1 MRQNRQNQMFLT
13 FSCSSARM
21 DILALAQHQEY
32 STKDCQKMSKALELA
47 ERNLS
52 TQKRLAGDSYYDR
65 NCRVAVILMESKV
78 DPELVIVGLL
88 QGLCDKVPEPV
99 LQKEFGGEVVS
110 LLQGVEDLKAIK
122 IKNSKLE
129 AEALRKILL
138 TTLADVRVIVVKLAS
153 KLDNLQTITILPG
166 SEQKRIAQEV
176 LEVYAP
182 LANRLGLEKIK
193 VRLEDGALKV
203 INPRKYQEIV
213 NYLEESRE
221 DREKNVTTAI
231 KLIEDIARGKV
242 SILKIKGRPKHIYS
256 IYKKMTERG
265 VSLDE
270 QYDLLGIRILAE
282 DIKDCYMVLGLI
294 HEKFEPIE
302 GRLKDYIANP
312 KQNGYQSI
320 HTGVRLP
327 NGKVLEIQIRTPTM
341 NEFAE
346 EGVAAHWRY
355 KKIKSDEVFE
365 KKIGW
370 LRGVL
375 DLQNQDE
382 NKEFLETV
390 KVDLFGD
397 TIYCYTP
404 KGDVKELPK
413 GATVLDFAY
422 TVHQRIGDQCTGARV
437 NGVFVPIKEE
447 VKQGDIIEILTNKNQ
462 RPRRSWLK
470 FVISARSR
478 QKIRKSLK
486 EHDKVPVLHYR
497 KLTTSVG
504 EDQGVLV
511 ESPTYPEA
519 VCSLAKCC
527 LPIPDEQIVGLVTK
541 RRIISVHTK
550 ECRVLRK
557 EEGKKCV
564 QVLWKETFNQKI
576 RFFVEAVERSGF
588 LADVLHTIAS
598 AGFEVK
604 EAKAKMI
611 DVGKVQCSF
620 LLVPRDLEQVK
631 EMLKR
636 VGKVK
641 GILKMF
647 FE

>member
-1 MRQNRQNQMFLT
+1 MAAALDL
-13 FSCSSARM
+13 ART
-21 DILALAQHQEY
+21 Y
-32 STKDCQKMSKALELA
+32 
-47 ERNLS
+47 LS
-52 TQKRLAGDSYYDR
+52 VQKRLAGDTYFDR
-65 NCRVAVILMESKV
+65 NCRVAEILIESKV
-78 DPELVIVGLL
+78 DPELVIVGIL
-88 QGLCDKVPEPV
+88 QGLLGKVTDPV
-99 LQKEFGGEVVS
+99 LHKEFGMEVMT
-110 LLQGVEDLKAIK
+110 LLRGVEDLKAVK
-122 IKNSKLE
+122 VKNNKLE

-138 TTLADVRVIVVKLAS
+138 TTLADVRVMVIKLAS
-153 KLDNLQTITILPG
+153 KLDNLNTIDVLPAV
-166 SEQKRIAQEV
+166 EQKRIAQEV
-176 LEVYAP
+176 IEVYAP

-193 VRLEDGALKV
+193 VRLEDSALKV
-203 INPRKYQEIV
+203 INPRKYQEII

-221 DREKNVTTAI
+221 EREHNVKTAI
-231 KLIEDIARGKV
+231 KLIEEVARDHV
-242 SILKIKGRPKHIYS
+242 SLVKIKGRPKHIYS
-256 IYKKMTERG
+256 IYKKMTGRG
-265 VSLDE
+265 VSLDK
-270 QYDLLGIRILAE
+270 QYDLLGIRILVE
-282 DIKDCYMVLGLI
+282 DIKDCYNVLGLI

-302 GRLKDYIANP
+302 GRLKDYITNP
-312 KQNGYQSI
+312 KPNGYQSI
-320 HTGVRLP
+320 HTGVKLP
-327 NGKVLEIQIRTPTM
+327 TGKVLEIQIRTAQM
-341 NEFAE
+341 EEFAE

-355 KKIKSDEVFE
+355 KKIRSDEVFE

-397 TIYCYTP
+397 KIFCYTP

-447 VKQGDIIEILTNKNQ
+447 VKQGDVVEILTNKNQ

-470 FVISARSR
+470 IVMSARSR

-486 EHDKVPVLHYR
+486 EHDKVPVLHYH
-497 KLTTSVG
+497 KFTTSVG
-504 EDQGVLV
+504 EEQGVLV
-511 ESPTYPEA
+511 ESPLYPKA
-519 VCSLAKCC
+519 ACSFAKCC
-527 LPIPDEQIVGLVTK
+527 LPIPDEAIVGLITK
-541 RRIISVHTK
+541 RRIISVHKKDCKVTTK
-550 ECRVLRK
+550 DNQKV
-557 EEGKKCV
+557 V
-564 QVLWKETFNQKI
+564 DVVWKETFNQKI
-576 RFFVEAVERSGF
+576 RFFVEAHERSGL

-631 EMLKR
+631 EMIKR

-641 GILKMF
+641 GILRMF